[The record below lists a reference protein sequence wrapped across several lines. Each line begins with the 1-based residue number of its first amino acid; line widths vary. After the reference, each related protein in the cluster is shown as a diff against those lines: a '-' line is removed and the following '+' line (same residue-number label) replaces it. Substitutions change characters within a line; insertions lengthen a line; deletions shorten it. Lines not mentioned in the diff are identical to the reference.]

1 MRGMTAKRVQLSTRW
16 EGDAIVVLDHDT
28 EIDRVAAHD
37 IQRVILVG
45 AGDSPSDL
53 RFAVIETANE
63 HVVLPAASG
72 IAGRV
77 HFERLGFWSQRN
89 CVYWASDSRAV
100 LPRHLLPGV
109 WLLRRHEPGY
119 LRLAAAELAPIIEHW
134 PLEGPQT
141 WEQRKWAR
149 IVAGRSLASAS
160 KSPSQK

>member
-1 MRGMTAKRVQLSTRW
+1 MTAKSIQLSTRW
-16 EGDAIVVLDHDT
+16 EGDAIVVRDHDT
-28 EIDRVAAHD
+28 EIDRIAAQD
-37 IQRVILVG
+37 IRRVILVG

-53 RFAVIETANE
+53 RFAVVETPNE

-89 CVYWASDSRAV
+89 CIYWASDSRAA

-109 WLLRRHEPGY
+109 WLLRRHDPGY
-119 LRLAAAELAPIIEHW
+119 LRLPAAELAPVIERW

-149 IVAGRSLASAS
+149 IVAGRGLASTNT
-160 KSPSQK
+160 PSRK

>member
-1 MRGMTAKRVQLSTRW
+1 MTARHAQLSTRW
-16 EGDAIVVLDHDT
+16 EHDAIVVLDHDA
-28 EIDRVAAHD
+28 EIDRIAAHD

-45 AGDSPSDL
+45 AHGGDSPSDL
-53 RFAVIETANE
+53 RFAVVETATE

-77 HFERLGFWSQRN
+77 HFERQGFWSQRN
-89 CVYWASDSRAV
+89 CVYWVADARAA

-109 WLLRRHEPGY
+109 WLLRRHDPGY
-119 LRLAAAELAPIIEHW
+119 LRLPAAELAPVIERW

-149 IVAGRSLASAS
+149 IAAGRSLAPAQP
-160 KSPSQK
+160 KHQAPK